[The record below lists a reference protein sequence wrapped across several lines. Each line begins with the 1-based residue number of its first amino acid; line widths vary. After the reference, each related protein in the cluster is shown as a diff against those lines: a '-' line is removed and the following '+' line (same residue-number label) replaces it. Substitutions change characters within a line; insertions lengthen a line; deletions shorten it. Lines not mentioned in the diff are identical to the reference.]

1 MSNDL
6 LSPTNFVLSQN
17 YPNPFNPET
26 TISFS
31 IPNVSEISLTIYDIN
46 GRVVDVLAQGVYTP
60 GVHSF
65 IWDGMTLSG
74 EIVPS
79 GVYLYKLITPNQS
92 FSKHLTIIR

>member
-1 MSNDL
+1 MFLYLCNVIISTGNLNL
-6 LSPTNFVLSQN
+6 L
-17 YPNPFNPET
+17 FNT
-26 TISFS
+26 VS
-31 IPNVSEISLTIYDIN
+31 NVSEISLTIYDIN
-46 GRVVDVLAQGVYTP
+46 GRVIDVLAQGVYTP

-79 GVYLYKLITPNQS
+79 GVYLYKLITPNQT